1 MGPLGPSAILARWQ
15 IAVALEVARNLDR
28 WALQPFRRDDDPL
41 CIRGRVRVKLTIERL
56 PESRVQLEITA
67 EEAETAAAMD
77 RAARK
82 VGNQVVLPGFR
93 KGKAPRAMIE
103 RVYGPDV
110 FTEEANRFL
119 LSDLYRQ
126 AIEKEDLTPLGDP
139 EVEISSTDPLTYT
152 VTIAVYPTIDP
163 GDYASVRVDP
173 IDAAV
178 DDAAVD
184 EMIETLRKAHS
195 PWVDPES
202 EGLAVGAGLELT
214 PKTRTPKEG
223 DQITID
229 YSVQEDGEDA
239 EEPVTDAV
247 FVLGESG
254 LLAAVEDAISGLRV
268 GESSGFSVS
277 FAEDDET
284 VDQSVRG
291 KTLAYNVA
299 LKGLKERD
307 LLPLDDEFAKTVGE
321 AETLAELRASLQ
333 EEMHQR
339 RTADARVQALNQ
351 IISKVAEGAGLDLPA
366 PMVDDAVEND
376 VRRMRMNLA
385 QQGVSLEAYLRSME
399 ASEADLREE
408 LRPAALERLRNS
420 LLMRSIAEKEAI
432 AVDEAELD
440 AAIARM
446 AAAAQTASQPEQAAQ
461 FAASDYVRTML
472 QNEMFDRQLTDR
484 LIELA
489 TEGRGAV
496 INGWV
501 APEPAESAESAPVA
515 EASEASPEAASETA
529 GDDDEAASEA

>member
-1 MGPLGPSAILARWQ
+1 M
-15 IAVALEVARNLDR
+15 
-28 WALQPFRRDDDPL
+28 
-41 CIRGRVRVKLTIERL
+41 KLTIERL
-56 PESRVQLEITA
+56 PESRVQLEIIA
-67 EEAETAAAMD
+67 EETETAAAMD

-82 VGNQVVLPGFR
+82 VGNQVTLPGFR

-110 FTEEANRFL
+110 FTEEANRYL

-126 AIEKEDLTPLGDP
+126 AVEQEDLAPLGDP
-139 EVEISSTDPLTYT
+139 EVEITSTDPLTYT
-152 VTIAVYPTIDP
+152 VTVAVYPTIDP
-163 GDYASVRVDP
+163 GDYTSVRVDP

-178 DDAAVD
+178 DDTAVD

-202 EGLAVGAGLELT
+202 EGLEVGAGLELT
-214 PKTRTPKEG
+214 PKTRSPREG

-254 LLAAVEDAISGLRV
+254 LLGAVEDAIRGMRV
-268 GESSGFSVS
+268 GESSGFSVN
-277 FAEDDET
+277 FAEDDES

-291 KTLAYNVA
+291 KTLAYNVT

-321 AETLAELRASLQ
+321 AETLDELRTSLR
-333 EEMHQR
+333 EELHQR
-339 RTADARVQALNQ
+339 RTAEARGQALNQ

-366 PMVDDAVEND
+366 PMVDDAVEAD

-399 ASEADLREE
+399 ATEEELRAE
-408 LRPAALERLRNS
+408 LRPAATERLRNS
-420 LLMRSIAEKEAI
+420 LLMRAIAEKESI
-432 AVDEAELD
+432 TVDGAELD

-446 AAAAQTASQPEQAAQ
+446 ASAAQSSTQPEQAAQ

-489 TEGRGAV
+489 TEGKGAV
-496 INGWV
+496 VNGWV
-501 APEPAESAESAPVA
+501 APEPAEDSEMTPVGEATDAAAATDVEANEVPVEAEV
-515 EASEASPEAASETA
+515 EASGDEEVVEARA
-529 GDDDEAASEA
+529 

>member
-1 MGPLGPSAILARWQ
+1 MGAQWS
-15 IAVALEVARNLDR
+15 
-28 WALQPFRRDDDPL
+28 RRDDDRL
-41 CIRGRVRVKLTIERL
+41 CIRGRIRVKLTIERL

-67 EEAETAAAMD
+67 DEAETAAAMD

-82 VGNQVVLPGFR
+82 VGNQVTLPGFR

-110 FTEEANRFL
+110 FAEEANRFL

-126 AIEKEDLTPLGDP
+126 AIEKEDLAPLGDP
-139 EVEISSTDPLTYT
+139 EVEVTSTDPLTYT
-152 VTIAVYPTIDP
+152 VTVAVYPTIDP
-163 GDYASVRVDP
+163 GDYSSVRIDP

-178 DDAAVD
+178 DDAAVE

-202 EGLAVGAGLELT
+202 EGLSVGAGLELT
-214 PKTRTPKEG
+214 PKSRTPREG

-254 LLAAVEDAISGLRV
+254 LLGAVEDAIRGLRA
-268 GESSGFSVS
+268 GETSGFSVS
-277 FAEDDET
+277 FADDDET

-291 KTLAYNVA
+291 KTLAYNVT

-321 AETLAELRASLQ
+321 AETLDELRASLR
-333 EEMHQR
+333 EELHQR
-339 RTADARVQALNQ
+339 RTADARGQALNQ
-351 IISKVAEGAGLDLPA
+351 IISKVAAGAALDLPA
-366 PMVDDAVEND
+366 PMIDDAVEND

-399 ASEADLREE
+399 ATEEELRAE
-408 LRPAALERLRNS
+408 LRPAAADRLRNS
-420 LLMRSIAEKEAI
+420 LLMRAIAEKEAI
-432 AVDEAELD
+432 AVDSAELD

-446 AAAAQTASQPEQAAQ
+446 AAAAQSSTQPEQAAQ

-489 TEGRGAV
+489 TEGQGAV
-496 INGWV
+496 VNAWA
-501 APEPAESAESAPVA
+501 APEPVASAEATQAESVA
-515 EASEASPEAASETA
+515 EASNVSEAEPEAGDEVSET
-529 GDDDEAASEA
+529 EK

>member
-1 MGPLGPSAILARWQ
+1 M
-15 IAVALEVARNLDR
+15 
-28 WALQPFRRDDDPL
+28 
-41 CIRGRVRVKLTIERL
+41 KLTIERL

-126 AIEKEDLTPLGDP
+126 AIEQEDLRPLGDP

-152 VTIAVYPTIDP
+152 VTVAVYPTIEP
-163 GDYASVRVDP
+163 GDYASVRIDP

-202 EGLAVGAGLELT
+202 EGLEVGAGLELT
-214 PKTRTPKEG
+214 PKTRTPKDG

-239 EEPVTDAV
+239 EEPVADAV

-254 LLAAVEDAISGLRV
+254 LLGAVEDAIRSLRV
-268 GESSGFSVS
+268 GESAGFSVS
-277 FAEDDET
+277 FAEDDES
-284 VDQSVRG
+284 VDKSVRG
-291 KTLAYNVA
+291 KTLAYHVA

-333 EEMHQR
+333 EELHQR
-339 RTADARVQALNQ
+339 RTADARAQVLNQ
-351 IISKVAEGAGLDLPA
+351 IISKVAEGAGLELPA
-366 PMVDDAVEND
+366 PMIDDAVEND

-399 ASEADLREE
+399 ASEDELREE
-408 LRPAALERLRNS
+408 LRPAARERLRNS
-420 LLMRSIAEKEAI
+420 LLLRSIAEKEAI
-432 AVDEAELD
+432 TVDDAELD

-446 AAAAQTASQPEQAAQ
+446 AAAAQSSTQPEQAAR

-496 INGWV
+496 VNGWV
-501 APEPAESAESAPVA
+501 APEPAEVAESAPDAETTSFEAVSEADGDAETTEA
-515 EASEASPEAASETA
+515 EA
-529 GDDDEAASEA
+529 

>member
-1 MGPLGPSAILARWQ
+1 
-15 IAVALEVARNLDR
+15 
-28 WALQPFRRDDDPL
+28 
-41 CIRGRVRVKLTIERL
+41 VKLTIERL

-82 VGNQVVLPGFR
+82 VGNQVTLPGFR

-126 AIEKEDLTPLGDP
+126 AIEQEDLTPLGDP

-152 VTIAVYPTIDP
+152 VIVAVYPTLDP
-163 GDYASVRVDP
+163 GEYTSVRIDP
-173 IDAAV
+173 IDASV
-178 DDAAVD
+178 DNAAVE

-202 EGLAVGAGLELT
+202 EGLEVGAGLELT

-229 YSVQEDGEDA
+229 YSVQEEDGEDA

-254 LLAAVEDAISGLRV
+254 LLGAVEDAIRGLRV
-268 GESSGFSVS
+268 GESTGFSVS
-277 FAEDDET
+277 FAEDDES

-291 KTLAYNVA
+291 KTLAYNVT

-321 AETLAELRASLQ
+321 AETLDELRASLQ
-333 EEMHQR
+333 EELHQR
-339 RTADARVQALNQ
+339 RTAEARGQALNQ
-351 IISKVAEGAGLDLPA
+351 IISKIAEGAGLDLPA
-366 PMVDDAVEND
+366 PMVDDAVESD

-399 ASEADLREE
+399 ATEAELREE

-420 LLMRSIAEKEAI
+420 LLMRAIAEKEAI
-432 AVDEAELD
+432 AVDDAEVD

-446 AAAAQTASQPEQAAQ
+446 AAAAQSSAQPEQAAQ
-461 FAASDYVRTML
+461 FAASDYVRNML

-501 APEPAESAESAPVA
+501 APEPAENAEIAPAAEAAEITSETESEPAADEEVA
-515 EASEASPEAASETA
+515 EAKA
-529 GDDDEAASEA
+529 

>member
-1 MGPLGPSAILARWQ
+1 M
-15 IAVALEVARNLDR
+15 
-28 WALQPFRRDDDPL
+28 
-41 CIRGRVRVKLTIERL
+41 KLTIERL
-56 PESRVQLEITA
+56 PESRVQLEIIA

-82 VGNQVVLPGFR
+82 VGNQVTLPGFR

-126 AIEKEDLTPLGDP
+126 AIEKEDLAPLGDP
-139 EVEISSTDPLTYT
+139 EVEVTSTDPLTYT
-152 VTIAVYPTIDP
+152 VTVAVYPTIDP
-163 GDYASVRVDP
+163 GDYSSVRIEP

-178 DDAAVD
+178 DDTAVD

-202 EGLAVGAGLELT
+202 EGLAVGAGLELN

-239 EEPVTDAV
+239 EEPVNDAV

-254 LLAAVEDAISGLRV
+254 LLGAVEDAIKGLRV
-268 GESSGFSVS
+268 GESAGFSVS
-277 FAEDDET
+277 FAEDDES

-291 KTLAYNVA
+291 KTLSYNVA

-321 AETLAELRASLQ
+321 AETLADLRAYLR
-333 EEMHQR
+333 EELHQR
-339 RTADARVQALNQ
+339 KTTEARGLALNQ
-351 IISKVAEGAGLDLPA
+351 IISKVAEGAGLELPA

-399 ASEADLREE
+399 ATEAELREE
-408 LRPAALERLRNS
+408 LRPAATERLRNS

-432 AVDEAELD
+432 AVDEADLD

-446 AAAAQTASQPEQAAQ
+446 AAAAQSSSQPEQAAQ
-461 FAASDYVRTML
+461 FAASDYVRNML

-489 TEGRGAV
+489 TDGRGAV
-496 INGWV
+496 INAWV
-501 APEPAESAESAPVA
+501 APEPAEVEASPAEETSEAAESATEAEITPVA
-515 EASEASPEAASETA
+515 EAEEVEAKA
-529 GDDDEAASEA
+529 

>member
-1 MGPLGPSAILARWQ
+1 MGPLEASAILARWQ
-15 IAVALEVARNLDR
+15 FAVALEVARSLDR
-28 WALQPFRRDDDPL
+28 KAPQPQRRDDDRL

-82 VGNQVVLPGFR
+82 VGNQVTLPGFR

-126 AIEKEDLTPLGDP
+126 AIEQEDLTPLGDP

-163 GDYASVRVDP
+163 GDYASVRIEP
-173 IDAAV
+173 IDASV
-178 DDAAVD
+178 DDTAVD

-214 PKTRTPKEG
+214 PKTRSPREG

-254 LLAAVEDAISGLRV
+254 LLGAVEDAIRGMRV
-268 GESSGFSVS
+268 GETTGFSVS
-277 FAEDDET
+277 FAEDDES

-321 AETLAELRASLQ
+321 AETLEELRTSLRD
-333 EEMHQR
+333 ELHQR
-339 RTADARVQALNQ
+339 RTAEARSQALNQ
-351 IISKVAEGAGLDLPA
+351 IISQVAEGAGLELPS
-366 PMVDDAVEND
+366 PMVDDAVESD

-399 ASEADLREE
+399 ASEEDLRAE
-408 LRPAALERLRNS
+408 LRPAATERLRNS

-432 AVDEAELD
+432 GVADADLD

-446 AAAAQTASQPEQAAQ
+446 AAAAQTSSQPEQAAQ

-496 INGWV
+496 VNAWV
-501 APEPAESAESAPVA
+501 APEPDEVTETTPDVEPAGAAAEVDTAPVA
-515 EASEASPEAASETA
+515 DEEVTEAKA
-529 GDDDEAASEA
+529 

>member
-1 MGPLGPSAILARWQ
+1 M
-15 IAVALEVARNLDR
+15 
-28 WALQPFRRDDDPL
+28 
-41 CIRGRVRVKLTIERL
+41 KLTIERL

-82 VGNQVVLPGFR
+82 VGNQVTLPGFR

-110 FTEEANRFL
+110 FTEEANRYL

-126 AIEKEDLTPLGDP
+126 AIEQEDLAPLGDP
-139 EVEISSTDPLTYT
+139 EVEVTSTDPLTYT
-152 VTIAVYPTIDP
+152 VTVAVYPTIDP
-163 GDYASVRVDP
+163 GDYASVRIDPVD
-173 IDAAV
+173 ATV
-178 DDAAVD
+178 DDTAVD

-214 PKTRTPKEG
+214 PKTRTPREG

-254 LLAAVEDAISGLRV
+254 LLGAVEDAIKGLRV
-268 GESSGFSVS
+268 GESVGFSVN
-277 FAEDDET
+277 FAEDDES

-291 KTLAYNVA
+291 KTLAYNVT

-321 AETLAELRASLQ
+321 AETLDEFRASLRD
-333 EEMHQR
+333 ELHQR
-339 RTADARVQALNQ
+339 RTAEARGQVLNQ

-366 PMVDDAVEND
+366 PMIDDAVEND

-399 ASEADLREE
+399 ATEEDLRAE
-408 LRPAALERLRNS
+408 LRPAATERLRNS
-420 LLMRSIAEKEAI
+420 LLMRAIAEKEAI
-432 AVDEAELD
+432 AVDDTELD

-446 AAAAQTASQPEQAAQ
+446 AAAAQSSSQPEQAAQ
-461 FAASDYVRTML
+461 FAASDYVRSML

-489 TEGRGAV
+489 TEGRGAAV
-496 INGWV
+496 NGWV
-501 APEPAESAESAPVA
+501 APEPAESTGTTPAESG
-515 EASEASPEAASETA
+515 SEASSGPESEPVAAQSGA
-529 GDDDEAASEA
+529 DAEA

>member
-1 MGPLGPSAILARWQ
+1 
-15 IAVALEVARNLDR
+15 
-28 WALQPFRRDDDPL
+28 
-41 CIRGRVRVKLTIERL
+41 VKLTIERL

-82 VGNQVVLPGFR
+82 VGNQVTLPGFR

-110 FTEEANRFL
+110 FTEEANRYL

-126 AIEKEDLTPLGDP
+126 AIEKEELTPLGDP

-152 VTIAVYPTIDP
+152 VTVAVYPTIDP
-163 GDYASVRVDP
+163 GDYTSVRIDP
-173 IDAAV
+173 IDASV

-229 YSVQEDGEDA
+229 YSVQEDDGEDA

-254 LLAAVEDAISGLRV
+254 LLGAVEDAIRGLRV
-268 GESSGFSVS
+268 GESTGFSVS
-277 FAEDDET
+277 FAEDDES

-291 KTLAYNVA
+291 KTLSYNVT

-321 AETLAELRASLQ
+321 AETLDELRASLQ
-333 EEMHQR
+333 EELHQR
-339 RTADARVQALNQ
+339 RTAEARGQALNQ
-351 IISKVAEGAGLDLPA
+351 IISQIAEGAGLDLPA

-376 VRRMRMNLA
+376 LRRMRMNLA

-399 ASEADLREE
+399 ASEEELREE

-432 AVDEAELD
+432 AVDGAELD

-446 AAAAQTASQPEQAAQ
+446 AAAAQSSGQPEQAAQ

-484 LIELA
+484 LIDLA

-501 APEPAESAESAPVA
+501 APEPVESAEITPDGDAVEMAAEAESEPATDEEVA
-515 EASEASPEAASETA
+515 EAKV
-529 GDDDEAASEA
+529 

>member
-1 MGPLGPSAILARWQ
+1 M
-15 IAVALEVARNLDR
+15 
-28 WALQPFRRDDDPL
+28 
-41 CIRGRVRVKLTIERL
+41 KLTIERL

-67 EEAETAAAMD
+67 EESETAAAMD

-82 VGNQVVLPGFR
+82 VGNQITLPGFR

-103 RVYGPDV
+103 RFYGPDI
-110 FTEEANRFL
+110 FTEEANRYL
-119 LSDLYRQ
+119 LSDLYRK
-126 AIEKEDLTPLGDP
+126 AIEQEDLTPLGDP
-139 EVEISSTDPLTYT
+139 EVEINSTDPLSYT
-152 VTIAVYPTIDP
+152 VTVAVYPTIDP
-163 GDYASVRVDP
+163 GDYGSVRIDP
-173 IDAAV
+173 IDASV

-202 EGLAVGAGLELT
+202 EGLSVGADLELS
-214 PKTRTPKEG
+214 PKTRTPREG
-223 DQITID
+223 DQVTID
-229 YSVQEDGEDA
+229 YSVKEDGEDA

-254 LLAAVEDAISGLRV
+254 LLAAVEDAIKGLRV
-268 GESSGFSVS
+268 GESAGFSVT

-291 KTLAYNVA
+291 KTLEYHVT

-321 AETLAELRASLQ
+321 AETLEELRASLRD
-333 EEMHQR
+333 ELHQR
-339 RTADARVQALNQ
+339 RTAEARSQALNQ
-351 IISKVAEGAGLDLPA
+351 IISKIAEGAALELPA
-366 PMVDDAVEND
+366 PMIDDAVEND

-385 QQGVSLEAYLRSME
+385 QQGVSLEAYLRSMQATE
-399 ASEADLREE
+399 EELREE
-408 LRPAALERLRNS
+408 LRPAATERLRNS
-420 LLMRSIAEKEAI
+420 LLLRAIAEKEAI

-446 AAAAQTASQPEQAAQ
+446 VTAAQNSAQPEQAAQ

-484 LIELA
+484 LIEIA
-489 TEGRGAV
+489 TEGKGAV

-501 APEPAESAESAPVA
+501 APEPAETPEAETTPAGEADEAAGTSAEGAT
-515 EASEASPEAASETA
+515 EAAASEDNA
-529 GDDDEAASEA
+529 EAEA

>member
-1 MGPLGPSAILARWQ
+1 M
-15 IAVALEVARNLDR
+15 
-28 WALQPFRRDDDPL
+28 
-41 CIRGRVRVKLTIERL
+41 IERL

-67 EEAETAAAMD
+67 EEAETSAAMD

-82 VGNQVVLPGFR
+82 VGNQVTLPGFR

-110 FTEEANRFL
+110 FTEEANRYL

-126 AIEKEDLTPLGDP
+126 AIEQEDLTPLGDP

-152 VTIAVYPTIDP
+152 VVVAVYPTIDP
-163 GDYASVRVDP
+163 GDYSSVRIDP

-178 DDAAVD
+178 DDTAVD

-202 EGLAVGAGLELT
+202 EGLSVGAGLELT

-229 YSVQEDGEDA
+229 YSVQEEDGEDA

-254 LLAAVEDAISGLRV
+254 LLGAVEDAIQGLRV
-268 GESSGFSVS
+268 GESTGFSVN
-277 FAEDDET
+277 FAEDDES

-291 KTLAYNVA
+291 KTLAYNVT

-321 AETLAELRASLQ
+321 AETLGELRASLQ
-333 EEMHQR
+333 EELHQR
-339 RTADARVQALNQ
+339 RTAEARGQALSQ
-351 IISKVAEGAGLDLPA
+351 IISKIAEGAALDLPA

-399 ASEADLREE
+399 ASEAELREE
-408 LRPAALERLRNS
+408 MRPAALERLRNS
-420 LLMRSIAEKEAI
+420 LLMRAIAEKEAI
-432 AVDEAELD
+432 AVDDAELD
-440 AAIARM
+440 TAIARM
-446 AAAAQTASQPEQAAQ
+446 AAAAQTSAQPEQAAQ

-501 APEPAESAESAPVA
+501 APEPVASDEMTPAGEAAEMTSEAESEPATDEEVV
-515 EASEASPEAASETA
+515 EAQ
-529 GDDDEAASEA
+529 G

>member
-1 MGPLGPSAILARWQ
+1 M
-15 IAVALEVARNLDR
+15 
-28 WALQPFRRDDDPL
+28 
-41 CIRGRVRVKLTIERL
+41 KLTIERL

-82 VGNQVVLPGFR
+82 VGNQVTLPGFR

-110 FTEEANRFL
+110 FTEEANRYL

-126 AIEKEDLTPLGDP
+126 AIEQEDLAPLGDP
-139 EVEISSTDPLTYT
+139 EVEVTSTDPLTYT
-152 VTIAVYPTIDP
+152 VTVAVYPTIDP
-163 GDYASVRVDP
+163 GDYASVRIDPVD
-173 IDAAV
+173 ATV
-178 DDAAVD
+178 DDTAVD

-214 PKTRTPKEG
+214 PKTRTPREG

-254 LLAAVEDAISGLRV
+254 LLGAVEDAIKGLRV
-268 GESSGFSVS
+268 GESVGFSVN
-277 FAEDDET
+277 FAEDDES

-291 KTLAYNVA
+291 KTLAYNVT

-321 AETLAELRASLQ
+321 AETLDEFRASLRD
-333 EEMHQR
+333 ELHQR
-339 RTADARVQALNQ
+339 RTAEARGQVLNQ

-366 PMVDDAVEND
+366 PMIDDAVEND

-399 ASEADLREE
+399 ATEEDLRAE
-408 LRPAALERLRNS
+408 LRPAATERLRNS
-420 LLMRSIAEKEAI
+420 LLMRAIAEKEAI
-432 AVDEAELD
+432 AVDDADLD
-440 AAIARM
+440 AAISRM
-446 AAAAQTASQPEQAAQ
+446 AAAAQSSSQPEQAAQ
-461 FAASDYVRTML
+461 FAASDYVRSML

-489 TEGRGAV
+489 TEGRGAAV
-496 INGWV
+496 NGWV
-501 APEPAESAESAPVA
+501 APEPAESTGTTPAAGESESSSGPESEPVA
-515 EASEASPEAASETA
+515 AQSGADAEA
-529 GDDDEAASEA
+529 

>member
-1 MGPLGPSAILARWQ
+1 M
-15 IAVALEVARNLDR
+15 
-28 WALQPFRRDDDPL
+28 RRDDDRL
-41 CIRGRVRVKLTIERL
+41 CMRGRVRVKLTIERL

-82 VGNQVVLPGFR
+82 VGNQVALPGFR

-110 FTEEANRFL
+110 FTEEANRYL

-126 AIEKEDLTPLGDP
+126 AIEQEDLTPLGDP

-152 VTIAVYPTIDP
+152 VVVAVYPTIDP
-163 GDYASVRVDP
+163 GDYASVRIDP
-173 IDAAV
+173 IDASV

-202 EGLAVGAGLELT
+202 EGLEVGAGLELT

-254 LLAAVEDAISGLRV
+254 LLGSVEDAIRGLRV
-268 GESSGFSVS
+268 GESTGFSVS

-339 RTADARVQALNQ
+339 RTADARVQVLNQ

-366 PMVDDAVEND
+366 PMIDDAVEND

-408 LRPAALERLRNS
+408 LRPAARERLRNS
-420 LLMRSIAEKEAI
+420 LLMRAIAEKEAI
-432 AVDEAELD
+432 AVDDAELD

-446 AAAAQTASQPEQAAQ
+446 AAAAASSSQPEQAAQ

-496 INGWV
+496 VNGWV
-501 APEPAESAESAPVA
+501 APEPEARADVAAAGEGEEVATGAA
-515 EASEASPEAASETA
+515 EAST
-529 GDDDEAASEA
+529 EAASEAVADEAETKAEA

>member
-1 MGPLGPSAILARWQ
+1 
-15 IAVALEVARNLDR
+15 
-28 WALQPFRRDDDPL
+28 
-41 CIRGRVRVKLTIERL
+41 VKLTIERL

-82 VGNQVVLPGFR
+82 VGNQITLPGFR

-103 RVYGPDV
+103 RVYGPDI
-110 FTEEANRFL
+110 FTEEANRYL
-119 LSDLYRQ
+119 MSDLYRK
-126 AIEKEDLTPLGDP
+126 AIEQEDLTPLGDP
-139 EVEISSTDPLTYT
+139 EVEITSTEPLSYKVT
-152 VTIAVYPTIDP
+152 VAVYPTVDP
-163 GDYASVRVDP
+163 GDYTAVRIEP
-173 IDAAV
+173 IDASV

-184 EMIETLRKAHS
+184 ELIETLRKAHS

-202 EGLAVGAGLELT
+202 EGLAVGADLELT

-223 DQITID
+223 DQVTID

-254 LLAAVEDAISGLRV
+254 LLGAVEDAIKGLRV
-268 GESSGFSVS
+268 GESAGFSVT
-277 FAEDDET
+277 FAEDDES

-291 KTLAYNVA
+291 KTLAYNVT

-321 AETLAELRASLQ
+321 AETLEELRNSLRD
-333 EEMHQR
+333 ELHQR
-339 RTADARVQALNQ
+339 RTAEARAQALNQ
-351 IISKVAEGAGLDLPA
+351 IIGKIAEGAGLELPA

-385 QQGVSLEAYLRSME
+385 QQGVSLESYLRSMQATE
-399 ASEADLREE
+399 EDLREE
-408 LRPAALERLRNS
+408 LRPAAAERLRNS
-420 LLMRSIAEKEAI
+420 LLLRAIAEKEAI

-440 AAIARM
+440 AAVARM
-446 AAAAQTASQPEQAAQ
+446 AAAAANSSQPEQAAQ

-489 TEGRGAV
+489 TEGKGAV
-496 INGWV
+496 INAWV
-501 APEPAESAESAPVA
+501 APEPAEAEEITPAGEAEETVA
-515 EASEASPEAASETA
+515 EAAAEPAADEEVAEAKA
-529 GDDDEAASEA
+529 